1 MGIENKVEIILL
13 LYRFMVH
20 LHLEYNMLV
29 SVASQQALGE
39 YRRFIKSS
47 EQGFLRLERG
57 QRRETKEIKHR
68 SLHFEWYKA

>member
-1 MGIENKVEIILL
+1 MGTENKMEVILL

-39 YRRFIKSS
+39 YRFIKSS
-47 EQGFLRLERG
+47 EQGFLRKERG